1 MVCWP
6 LGRQFGTMQF
16 GAIFGSSS
24 LKQEFEKTFKKM
36 ELLET
41 FQEIIGREHSKE
53 RREREKW
60 YQF

>member
-1 MVCWP
+1 
-6 LGRQFGTMQF
+6 MQF